1 MNGIPHETFGI
12 QFFDGIA
19 FYNGDLMPQYTLH
32 LYDTLLR
39 KEEPILPSDGKT
51 IRFYTC
57 GPTIYDVA
65 HIGNFRTFLFEDLLR
80 RTLKLFGF
88 SITQVMNLTDVDDKT
103 IKGAMQKGILLKE
116 YTDPYK
122 QAFFQDLHSLR
133 IERAEHYPEATS
145 YIPEMIHMVEELMA
159 KGAAYQHTD
168 KSIYFSLAKAHEY
181 GKLSHLN
188 LESLQHGASG
198 RMLGDDYSREGIADF
213 VLWKAYDPKRDG
225 TVYWESPW
233 GKGRP
238 GWHLECSV
246 MARKLL
252 GDTIDLHAGGVDLIF
267 PHHENEIAQSE
278 TCTGKPFSL
287 HWAHAEH
294 LLVDHKKMSKS
305 LGNFYTLRDL
315 LAKGYSP
322 VAIRFFLQSNHYR
335 TQLNFTTQGLDAA
348 AVSIKRIRDFAERL
362 GKEKTT
368 ASPSKE
374 FQTTVDQFEER
385 FCTALSHDLNINE
398 ALAALFEWIRVGN
411 HLLDTS
417 GITDG
422 DRQYAKAFLLK
433 VDSILAILEP
443 EEESIPESVQKLLDE
458 RLEARKQKDWAKSD
472 ALRARLTELGFLVE
486 DLPSGQRVTKGTV
499 CQPKKS

>member
-1 MNGIPHETFGI
+1 LKEPLFWPQNGVI
-12 QFFDGIA
+12 
-19 FYNGDLMPQYTLH
+19 MPKYTLR
-32 LYDTLLR
+32 LFDTLLR
-39 KEEPILPSDGKT
+39 KEDPILPSDGKA

-88 SITQVMNLTDVDDKT
+88 SIVQVMNLTDVDDKT
-103 IKGAMQKGILLKE
+103 IRGAMQKGISLKE
-116 YTDPYK
+116 YTEPYA
-122 QAFFQDLHSLR
+122 QAFFQDLKSLR
-133 IERAEHYPEATS
+133 IEPAEHYPKATD
-145 YIPEMIHMVEELMA
+145 YIPEMIKMVQDLEA
-159 KGAAYQHTD
+159 KGAAYRHSD
-168 KSIYFSLAKAHEY
+168 NSLYFSLEKAIGY
-181 GKLSHLN
+181 GKLSHLD
-188 LESLQHGASG
+188 LDSLMHGASG
-198 RMLGDDYSREGIADF
+198 RIIGDDYGSERIADF

-225 TVYWESPW
+225 TVYWESPL

-315 LAKGYSP
+315 LAQGYSP

-335 TQLNFTTQGLDAA
+335 TQLNFTTQALDAA
-348 AVSIKRIRDFAERL
+348 STSIKRIRDFAERL
-362 GKEKTT
+362 EGNKTNE
-368 ASPSKE
+368 PPQKE
-374 FQTTVDQFEER
+374 FQSVVDQAEDD
-385 FCTALSHDLNINE
+385 FCMALSQDLNINE
-398 ALAALFEWIRVGN
+398 ALAALFEFIRHGN
-411 HLLDTS
+411 HLLDS
-417 GITDG
+417 SAMTDA
-422 DRQYAKAFLLK
+422 DRAYAQSFLQKA
-433 VDSILAILEP
+433 DTILAVIEP
-443 EEESIPESVQKLLDE
+443 EKDVVPDTVQDLINQRE
-458 RLEARKQKDWAKSD
+458 QARKNKEWARSD
-472 ALRARLTELGFLVE
+472 ALRAQIKELGYLLE
-486 DLPSGQRVTKGTV
+486 DLPEGQRVTRGTP
-499 CQPKKS
+499 CQPKKN